1 MQKFYKRFKW
11 SLKSRFNLVKL
22 NILKAFTWLNF
33 ILTIIKYSIWL
44 YVKRAFTCKTFITIL
59 IWRFWACFTI
69 LMARN
74 IVIIIQIII
83 NNICIRW
90 TFIRILTIAFRLK
103 WKICYTFTTSFYIQF
118 VNETFFTFDPL
129 SNILNGC
136 LIKFLSLSFPG
147 KLTRCF
153 TLCILRLR
161 FDQFSPLCRNII
173 SLWIFFWRFILYL
186 AQLWT
191 YFCNFYA
198 IGLKY
203 IIVKGQKLKE

>member
-1 MQKFYKRFKW
+1 MW
-11 SLKSRFNLVKL
+11 VPV
-22 NILKAFTWLNF
+22 WPVWPD
-33 ILTIIKYSIWL
+33 LTIFHHF
-44 YVKRAFTCKTFITIL
+44 VATITTGYNNAAVSMYFLIL
-59 IWRFWACFTI
+59 LVRI
-69 LMARN
+69 N
-74 IVIIIQIII
+74 IVI
-83 NNICIRW
+83 
-90 TFIRILTIAFRLK
+90 
-103 WKICYTFTTSFYIQF
+103 